1 MRILTRYMVGKFLK
15 IWALCVL
22 GVPFIF
28 IVIDLTDS
36 LDSYLAQGASRI
48 DVFWHYVYAAPHQA
62 LLAFPIASL
71 LAAVFSVSSM
81 TRNFEITAA
90 KAGGVSFYRLTA
102 PVLAAA
108 FGISLLAL
116 GLTELVPTT
125 NRMADEA
132 LGETASSQE
141 SVRRNFVYRSTG
153 GRIYRVRRLEV
164 SERAMESLEI
174 QREGSG
180 ADYPS
185 YTVVASEAYFDTLN
199 GRWTMQDGRLRLF
212 PTSDREL
219 TFRFDRA
226 WQRDLTES
234 PQQLLA
240 DPKDPDEMGYEEL
253 GRFIEAIE
261 RSGGNADNL
270 KVERALKISFP
281 FACFIITLFGVPL
294 ANTTRR
300 GGAPLAVGIAL
311 ATTIVYMVLIRV
323 SQALGAGGVVS
334 PRLAAWLP
342 NLLFL
347 AAGSVLYWR
356 VRT

>member
-1 MRILTRYMVGKFLK
+1 VRILTRYMVRSFLK

-36 LDSYLAQGASRI
+36 LDTYLAQGASRV

-71 LAAVFSVSSM
+71 LAAVFSVSAM
-81 TRNFEITAA
+81 TRHFEITAA
-90 KAGGVSFYRLTA
+90 KAGGVSFYRLTS
-102 PVLAAA
+102 PVLVAA

-116 GLTELVPTT
+116 GLTEVVPTT
-125 NRMADEA
+125 NQLADQA
-132 LGETASSQE
+132 LGEGTSRQE
-141 SVRRNFVYRSTG
+141 RVRRNFVYRSTG
-153 GRIYRVRRLEV
+153 GRVYRVQRLDV
-164 SERAMESLEI
+164 SENRMLSVEI

-185 YTVVASEAYFDTLN
+185 YSAVSDSARYDTAR
-199 GRWTMQDGRLRLF
+199 GRWALADGRLRMF
-212 PTSDREL
+212 PSPDREL
-219 TFRFDRA
+219 TFRFEKL
-226 WQRDLTES
+226 WQRSLTES
-234 PQQLLA
+234 PEQLLA

-253 GRFIEAIE
+253 GQFIEAIE

-270 KVERALKISFP
+270 RTERALKISFP

-294 ANTTRR
+294 ANSTRR

-311 ATTIVYMVLIRV
+311 ATTIVYMILIRV
-323 SQALGAGGVVS
+323 SQAMGAGGVVP

-347 AAGSVLYWR
+347 ATGSMLYWR